1 MQSKATS
8 RSIAVIVAITMIFTI
23 FTAVTGSGSLEAS
36 AASEQ
41 TVNKQATIKN
51 GPLTVRSGPG
61 TSYKKLGTVAKGKT
75 IKVLKQTTN
84 SKGEKWYKYQ
94 YSSSKQ
100 GYVLA
105 KYVTLKSSSSSYTLK
120 EFTRKA
126 IIKNGP
132 LTVRSGPG
140 TSYSKLGTIA
150 KGKAFFIKKK
160 ATLTSGK
167 VWYQFS
173 YNGKKGYVLSDYV
186 SLTKIVSET
195 TMNQNATITN
205 GPLNVRSSTST
216 SDKKLGTVEKG
227 KTIKVLS
234 KAKNTSGETW
244 YEFQYTTS
252 KVGYVLS
259 NYVKLSNVASETVYK
274 RKAIVQKD
282 SLPVRSGPGGSYSKL
297 GSLSKNKEIFVNQ
310 KVKLITGTIWYRITY
325 NSKTAYVHGSYLKMT
340 DIVSETS
347 CKQKGVID
355 ADSLNVRKGPGTS
368 YGKLGTVKKG
378 KSISI
383 TKKVETTSG
392 TWYGYQYSNSQM
404 GYVSSEYVKIRGS
417 NGSNLTSAEFETWM
431 TEQGFPSSYK
441 SRLRT
446 LHKSH
451 PEWIF
456 KSYKVGTT
464 WSKAVSKEMANP
476 YNNVVY
482 KTQPKSYRSDLAS
495 VKNNPVEGGW
505 YAANEKVVKYYMD
518 PRNFLNEDYIYQF
531 MVQTY
536 DGNTQNATTV
546 AAVVK
551 GTFMETRKTGSSSY
565 PTYAK
570 LINAVGKET
579 GINPNVLAAMIRQE
593 QGVNGTSAL
602 ISGTYSGYKGYYNF
616 FNVKATGSTTTAV
629 IVNGL
634 KYAKQEGW
642 NSVYKSIK
650 GGAVFYGKNYVL
662 NNQDTFYTKKFN
674 VKNGANSIGTHQ
686 YMTNVAGG
694 ASEGKLMKQAL
705 SKNDYAIVFEIP
717 VYTSMPSSAC
727 KLP

>member
-23 FTAVTGSGSLEAS
+23 FTAVTGIGSLEAS

-132 LTVRSGPG
+132 LTIRSGPG
-140 TSYSKLGTIA
+140 TTYSKLGTIA

-173 YNGKKGYVLSDYV
+173 YNGKTGYVLSDYV
-186 SLTKIVSET
+186 SLTEIVSET
-195 TMNQNATITN
+195 AVNQNATITN
-205 GPLNVRSSTST
+205 GPLNVRSGAST
-216 SDKKLGTVEKG
+216 SDKKLGTVAKG

-234 KAKNTSGETW
+234 KAKNTSGEEW
-244 YEFQYTTS
+244 YEFQYTSS

-259 NYVKLSNVASETVYK
+259 DYVKLSNISSETVYK
-274 RKAIVQKD
+274 RKAIVQKN

-347 CKQKGVID
+347 CKQKGVIN

-378 KSISI
+378 KSISV

-404 GYVSSEYVKIRGS
+404 GYVSSEYVKISGS

-446 LHKSH
+446 LHKAH

-456 KSYKVGTT
+456 KAYKVGTT

-482 KTQPKSYRSDLAS
+482 KTQPKSYRSNLAS

-518 PRNFLNEDYIYQF
+518 SRNFLNEDYIYQF

-546 AAVVK
+546 ASVVK
-551 GTFMETRKTGSSSY
+551 GTFMETRKTGSSTY

-593 QGVNGTSAL
+593 QGAKGTSAL
-602 ISGTYSGYKGYYNF
+602 ISGTYPGYKGYYNF
-616 FNVKATGSTTTAV
+616 FNVRATGGSTTSV

-634 KYAKQEGW
+634 KYAKQVGW

-650 GGAVFYGKNYVL
+650 GGAKFYGENYIL
-662 NNQDTFYTKKFN
+662 QNQDTFYTKKFN
-674 VKNGANSIGTHQ
+674 VKNGLNNIGMHQ

-694 ASEGKLMKQAL
+694 ASEGRLMKQAL
-705 SKNDYAIVFEIP
+705 SKDDYAIVFEIP
-717 VYTSMPSSAC
+717 VYSSMPSSAC

>member
-195 TMNQNATITN
+195 TMNQNASITN
-205 GPLNVRSSTST
+205 GPLNVRSSAST

-347 CKQKGVID
+347 CNQKGVID

-378 KSISI
+378 KSISV

-404 GYVSSEYVKIRGS
+404 GYVSSEYVKISGS

-642 NSVYKSIK
+642 NSVYKAIK

-674 VKNGANSIGTHQ
+674 VKNGVNSIGTHQ

-717 VYTSMPSSAC
+717 VYTSMSSSAC